1 MQVMLGLRA
10 QGTLG
15 IIGTGRPLL
24 TSIIVLEL
32 VALNCAVLVAASVAA
47 RRTVASLRAPIGLL
61 AAPED
66 VDDRGEETGRVEV
79 EAVVERL
86 AGNAEELQSM
96 DLTDDAELAEYI
108 AQVAADGNL
117 PIVLRAS
124 QFKDFES
131 RLYGYLARSLS
142 QAIEGFVATFFQDVN
157 KDNAREEKLIVG
169 HAITFRV
176 LKARAPFRHVPGA
189 GVSREAAAAFAG
201 ELLETDLL
209 REIVRKSILPED
221 VKRGLI
227 TNIVFFLSALV
238 SDIFLSMGFEFGGSR
253 FDSQFADLGRKEVDE
268 LMPSFRSMLD
278 EACGDIDL
286 GVVERELNELPNEVK
301 LAFAG
306 QKETLRL
313 ALLMALLFLYGNFWY
328 VQARLLGRKVQ
339 PLLRRP
345 DSVQQV
351 TQAAPPK
358 KDPFRPFNIFETLER
373 FDPGELFGGQGRSGV

>member
-1 MQVMLGLRA
+1 M
-10 QGTLG
+10 
-15 IIGTGRPLL
+15 
-24 TSIIVLEL
+24 LEL

-47 RRTVASLRAPIGLL
+47 RRTVASLRAPIALL

-66 VDDRGEETGRVEV
+66 VDDRGDENRQVEVENEQVEV
-79 EAVVERL
+79 EAVVEHS

-96 DLTDDAELAEYI
+96 DLTNDAELAEYI
-108 AQVAADGNL
+108 AQVAGDGNL

-142 QAIEGFVATFFQDVN
+142 QAIEGFVTTFFQDVN
-157 KDNAREEKLIVG
+157 KDNARDEKLIVG

-176 LKARAPFRHVPGA
+176 LRARAPFKHVPGA

-201 ELLETDLL
+201 ELMETDLL
-209 REIVRKSILPED
+209 REIVRKSILPEE

-253 FDSQFADLGRKEVDE
+253 FDSQFADLGRKDVDE
-268 LMPSFRSMLD
+268 LLPSFRSMLD

-286 GVVERELNELPNEVK
+286 EVVERELNGLPNEVK

-339 PLLRRP
+339 PFLRRP
-345 DSVQQV
+345 DGAR
-351 TQAAPPK
+351 AAPPK

-373 FDPGELFGGQGRSGV
+373 LDPSELFGGQGRSGV